1 MNEIFIHSAFV
12 KYFTTAQTKS
22 TMMGY
27 YFSTLEGSL
36 DYLLSINNL
45 NDFVSSDKKSS
56 TKVED
61 VQPETNDVV
70 NSDEVNSPQ

>member
-1 MNEIFIHSAFV
+1 MTIYIYIIIHSQLSEIFIHSAFV

-36 DYLLSINNL
+36 DYLLSINDL
-45 NDFVSSDKKSS
+45 NEFLSTEKKSA
-56 TKVED
+56 TKVE
-61 VQPETNDVV
+61 EA
-70 NSDEVNSPQ
+70 